1 MKRLRPASV
10 SGRGFTLV
18 ELLVV
23 SSIIV
28 ILAALTVPLVGRGL
42 SNAHRMRC
50 SSNLSQL
57 ARSVFLYADHNPRNP
72 RQYLPPFPTLASDS
86 DWVRAVTNFVAD
98 VNMREVLTCPARK
111 LNRASLCYSGHPRLL
126 GTTRGYRASD
136 VPRTSAVIL
145 IGEGPQASGGG
156 DAAKL
161 YTAWD
166 AAAGSAQSQADTP
179 LPDHGADGV
188 GGIVAWRHR
197 VEGRPAANFAFADS
211 HVETI
216 PTNTLRYQNVAI
228 GY

>member
-1 MKRLRPASV
+1 MKALGGPPPRL
-10 SGRGFTLV
+10 RGFTLV

-50 SSNLSQL
+50 ASNLSQL
-57 ARSVFLYADHNPRNP
+57 VRGVFLYADHNPRNP
-72 RQYLPPFPTLASDS
+72 RQYLPPFPTLAQDG

-111 LNRASLCYSGHPRLL
+111 LNRVSLCYSGHPRLL
-126 GTTRGYRASD
+126 GTTKGYRASD
-136 VPRTSAVIL
+136 VPRTSGVLL
-145 IGEGPQASGGG
+145 IGEGPQSSGGG
-156 DAAKL
+156 DAQKL
-161 YTAWD
+161 YTAFD
-166 AAAGSAQSQADTP
+166 AAAGSAESQAQTP
-179 LPDHGADGV
+179 LPAPGADGA
-188 GGIVAWRHR
+188 GGTVAWRHR
-197 VEGRPAANFAFADS
+197 VEGQAAANFAFVDT

-216 PTNTLRYQNVAI
+216 PTNTLLYKHVAI

>member
-1 MKRLRPASV
+1 MSTSHSADGAL
-10 SGRGFTLV
+10 RGFTLV

-57 ARSVFLYADHNPRNP
+57 VRGVFLYADHNPRNP
-72 RQYLPPFPTLASDS
+72 RQYLPPFPTLAQDG

-126 GTTRGYRASD
+126 GTTKGYRASD
-136 VPRTSAVIL
+136 VPRISGVIL

-156 DAAKL
+156 DAQKL
-161 YTAWD
+161 YTAFE
-166 AAAGSAQSQADTP
+166 AAVGSAESQADTP
-179 LPDHGADGV
+179 LPAPGADGS
-188 GGIVAWRHR
+188 GGTVAWRHR
-197 VEGRPAANFAFADS
+197 AEGQPAANFAFVDT

-216 PTNTLRYQNVAI
+216 PTNTLRYKHVAI